1 MEAAQERSR
10 PSRRE
15 AAPASN
21 SSSSTTSPSPRR
33 KRQKR
38 TRDQRDLVPTKP
50 ERQQK
55 EEKVDEAVNTT
66 GQEKRNE
73 IQQVTM
79 DRDESPDMVDEILGR
94 TASSRQAKTDM
105 RMKEESC
112 ATKHIQRGNTKQKCK
127 QENTE
132 REEKKK
138 VPLPPSA
145 RVDESRIDEE
155 AVARLEEAR
164 LNPSREERVGQ
175 DEGEQFGY
183 CEAESRRSTAQQSKP
198 LTPLLPREESPIGDG
213 STTEEVEDDKLE
225 QDTRAEPRDR
235 PTQPSE
241 AWRKNTRPA
250 EPRMTKK

>member
-1 MEAAQERSR
+1 MEAAQERSS

-15 AAPASN
+15 AAPASS

-50 ERQQK
+50 EPQQK
-55 EEKVDEAVNTT
+55 EEKIDEAVNTT
-66 GQEKRNE
+66 GKEKRNQ

-112 ATKHIQRGNTKQKCK
+112 ATKHIQSGNTKQKCK

-138 VPLPPSA
+138 VPPPPSA

-164 LNPSREERVGQ
+164 LNRSREERVGQ
-175 DEGEQFGY
+175 DEGEQGQFGY
-183 CEAESRRSTAQQSKP
+183 CEAESRRST
-198 LTPLLPREESPIGDG
+198 EEGA
-213 STTEEVEDDKLE
+213 
-225 QDTRAEPRDR
+225 AEPTFDSLVAQRGVADR
-235 PTQPSE
+235 RWKHHGGSGRRQAGTGYQG
-241 AWRKNTRPA
+241 RT
-250 EPRMTKK
+250 T